1 MKIGIDTLLSLVMA
15 LVFGGAIFLA
25 KDWPMDARIFPL
37 LIGIIG
43 ALLAITALI
52 TQFTR
57 GSADALI
64 RIDRVHVER
73 ELITFGW
80 ILGFFG
86 SVGLVGFQWGLPA
99 AILVYLKLE
108 GKVGFLLSIVY
119 SAVCWGFLY
128 AVSGFLHLPLY
139 GGLIFERWL

>member
-52 TQFTR
+52 TQFTI
-57 GSADALI
+57 GSANALI
-64 RIDRVHVER
+64 RTDRVHVER
-73 ELITFGW
+73 ELTTFGW
-80 ILGFFG
+80 ILGFFV

-99 AILVYLKLE
+99 AILVYLKFE

-128 AVSGFLHLPLY
+128 AASGFLHLPLY
-139 GGLIFERWL
+139 GGLIFGRWL